1 MTARQAL
8 ESTYRDKADVF
19 RRVNVKDPDT
29 GQTRQTEERVLEGV
43 ICALSSPSAAN
54 LNMEGGYG
62 RTAGEYTLFCPPDAG
77 IREGDR
83 LEVITEAGQS
93 FSLRAG
99 RGLAYISHAEIPVKE
114 AKRA

>member
-8 ESTYRDKADVF
+8 ESTYRDKAAVY

-29 GQTRQTEERVLEGV
+29 GQTRQVEESVAEGV
-43 ICALSSPSAAN
+43 ICALSSPSGAI
-54 LNMEGGYG
+54 LDTGGGYG
-62 RTAGEYTLFCPPDAG
+62 RTDGAYTLFCPPDADV
-77 IREGDR
+77 REGDR
-83 LEVITEAGQS
+83 LEVATEAGQT

-99 RGLAYISHAEIPVKE
+99 RPLVYISHAEIPVKE